1 MKNILH
7 PFLEPV
13 SCPLGKRGNDADD
26 IPCISC
32 RYFLGTEQPS
42 GDLAAT
48 AEIIKCKKNKR

>member
-13 SCPLGKRGNDADD
+13 SCPLGKNGIDADD

-42 GDLAAT
+42 GDLATT
-48 AEIIKCKKNKR
+48 AEIIKCKKN